1 MTDSADANSKDAGFA
16 AACTLAGTLGVSD
29 KEPVRE
35 ERGPKKPKG
44 KVGTLV
50 N

>member
-1 MTDSADANSKDAGFA
+1 MTDRADANSKDAGFA
-16 AACTLAGTLGVSD
+16 AACALACALGVSD

-44 KVGTLV
+44 KLGTVV